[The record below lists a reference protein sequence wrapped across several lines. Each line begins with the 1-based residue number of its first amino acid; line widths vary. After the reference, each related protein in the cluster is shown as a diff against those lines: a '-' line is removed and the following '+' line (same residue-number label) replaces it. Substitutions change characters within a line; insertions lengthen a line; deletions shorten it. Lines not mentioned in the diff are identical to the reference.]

1 MNEIESCNLESV
13 GTGRKRVAGNSKIAK
28 RKIITRRGKI
38 TRKVKSHG
46 KA

>member
-1 MNEIESCNLESV
+1 MNEIESCNQESV
-13 GTGRKRVAGNSKIAK
+13 GRKRVAGKSKSEK